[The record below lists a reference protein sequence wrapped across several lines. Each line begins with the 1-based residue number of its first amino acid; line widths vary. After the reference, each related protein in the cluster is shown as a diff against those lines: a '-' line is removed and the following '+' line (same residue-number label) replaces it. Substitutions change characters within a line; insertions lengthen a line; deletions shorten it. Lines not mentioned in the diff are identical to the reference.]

1 MFFKKKRGNV
11 RISFPTDLRKVDC
24 PYLTLSSARHPFQ
37 LQGYSSTINAHKYS
51 SFVGAVPTWN
61 TLSLV
66 SVCTD
71 SVAVFHSSTCVDDFY
86 FIYLVI
92 FSSI

>member
-1 MFFKKKRGNV
+1 MKVINQRFFKKKTGNV
-11 RISFPTDLRKVDC
+11 RISFPNLREVDC
-24 PYLTLSSARHPFQ
+24 PYLTRS
-37 LQGYSSTINAHKYS
+37 YTINAHKYS

-61 TLSLV
+61 TLSPV
-66 SVCTD
+66 SVCAD

-92 FSSI
+92 LLSYDL